1 MLCSSK
7 PAVGCGGVRIGG
19 NVGTIVG
26 SGVGAALGSDE
37 GAPDGK
43 GEGSELGRGVGGG
56 VGNAV
61 GNSVGCGVGA
71 GHSSMGSA
79 KFTATRASKPPYPT
93 ASMHVQSFEG
103 SGLGAFNPVSRR
115 TNCL

>member
-43 GEGSELGRGVGGG
+43 GEGSELWRGVGGG
-56 VGNAV
+56 SISGAAYEPFPVPVATMFETSAPPENDMGYDFRSPNVAV
-61 GNSVGCGVGA
+61 GACVGTRKSCSV
-71 GHSSMGSA
+71 
-79 KFTATRASKPPYPT
+79 
-93 ASMHVQSFEG
+93 
-103 SGLGAFNPVSRR
+103 
-115 TNCL
+115 